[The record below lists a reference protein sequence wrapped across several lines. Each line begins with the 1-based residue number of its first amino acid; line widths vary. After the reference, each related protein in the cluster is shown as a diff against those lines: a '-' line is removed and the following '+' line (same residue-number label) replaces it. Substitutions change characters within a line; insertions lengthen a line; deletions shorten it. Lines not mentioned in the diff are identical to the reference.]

1 MVGVAS
7 EGYVGTRRRIRL
19 CVSQT
24 GQGVLLHRSI
34 PGTCQH
40 DTIVITNYFSWGL
53 SPVACNITLISMYL
67 YFRCN

>member
-7 EGYVGTRRRIRL
+7 EGYVGTRRRIL
-19 CVSQT
+19 DCVS
-24 GQGVLLHRSI
+24 GQGVLLHRSV

-40 DTIVITNYFSWGL
+40 DTIVITNYFSRGL
-53 SPVACNITLISMYL
+53 SQVACNITLVSMYL